1 MANLFDPK
9 NPNTWPENYKR
20 RSTEAF
26 TNKGVPARDL
36 AESRADNRFASNA
49 QTPVYNA
56 GGDFN
61 LRGMQTPYENYDLK
75 PSNLIK
81 AGITAMG
88 PGVAKDVINGTYLF
102 GKTVVHGSPQRGLT
116 QIDPKMGSGRFPEDS
131 IAYGWNPTSE
141 VAKREPNFIADSAS
155 EFANGYMQPVGQP
168 NFQARDVGEGGS
180 IYVGKV
186 PRNGILL
193 DPENKEHM
201 VLSSKPIRVK
211 SEYIQERSAL
221 EDPDSVRQY
230 QEALRQALRRNG
242 VGVIDKEK
250 QQMQQFY
257 ATNVQSR
264 LNGVINKMKTRFNL
278 WGDIA

>member
-9 NPNTWPENYKR
+9 NPKTWPENYKR
-20 RSTEAF
+20 RPTEAF

-36 AESRADNRFASNA
+36 AQSQVENRFASNA
-49 QTPVYNA
+49 QTPVYNT

-61 LRGMQTPYENYDLK
+61 LRGMQTPYETYDLSPGK
-75 PSNLIK
+75 VAQTIALIAGPSALK
-81 AGITAMG
+81 TAF
-88 PGVAKDVINGTYLF
+88 NSTYLL

-116 QIDPKMGSGRFPEDS
+116 KIEPRLGSSRFPDDK
-131 IAYGWNPTSE
+131 IAYGWNPTSA
-141 VAKREPNFIADSAS
+141 VAKRDPKFVPNAASDFAD
-155 EFANGYMQPVGQP
+155 GYAGYSSR
-168 NFQARDVGEGGS
+168 AREIGDGGS

-186 PRNGILL
+186 PRNSILR

-201 VLSSKPIRVK
+201 VLSSKPIKVR

-221 EDPDSVRQY
+221 EDPDSILQY

-242 VGVIDKEK
+242 VGVVDKQK
-250 QQMQQFY
+250 QQLQQFY
-257 ATNVQSR
+257 VDNVGSR
-264 LNGVINKMKTRFNL
+264 VNGVINKMKTRFNL

>member
-1 MANLFDPK
+1 MGNLFDPN

-20 RSTEAF
+20 RGTEAF

-36 AESRADNRFASNA
+36 AESRAENRFASNA
-49 QTPVYNA
+49 QTSVYNA

-88 PGVAKDVINGTYLF
+88 PGAAKDIINGTYLF
-102 GKTVVHGSPQRGLT
+102 GKTVVHGSPNRGLT
-116 QIDPKMGSGRFPEDS
+116 QIEPRMGSGRFPDDS
-131 IAYGWNPTSE
+131 IAYGWNPTSS
-141 VAKREPNFIADSAS
+141 VAKREPEFVANAASDFADGYKTAYAS
-155 EFANGYMQPVGQP
+155 EMPE
-168 NFQARDVGEGGS
+168 VGEGGS

-186 PRNGILL
+186 PRNGILV
-193 DPENKEHM
+193 DPEKQDHM
-201 VLSSKPIRVK
+201 VLSSKPIKVK
-211 SEYIQERSAL
+211 NEYIQERELL
-221 EDPDSVRQY
+221 EDPDSIRQY

-242 VGVIDKEK
+242 VGVVDKEK
-250 QQMQQFY
+250 QQLQQFY
-257 ATNVQSR
+257 TNNVGSR
-264 LNGVINKMKTRFNL
+264 VNGVINKMKTRFNL